1 MSQPPKSPP
10 RMISLANWARTHF
23 PTREALERNRWVRPF
38 AHRVLRPDLWRFSRR
53 SVPRAIALGF
63 FVGVLIPFAHSFLA
77 ALAAVVVRANMP
89 VAIAATWISNPITW
103 VVMWPAAY
111 KIGNF
116 LLRIDAVT
124 QVQPITHAMHA
135 TGSDHLL
142 TRLTGA
148 GLATAFGLFVEAT
161 VIATIGYLISAAVWR
176 ARVARQRRQR
186 LASARQRRAAKLAAA
201 PAGA

>member
-1 MSQPPKSPP
+1 
-10 RMISLANWARTHF
+10 MISLANWARTHF

-38 AHRVLRPDLWRFSRR
+38 AHRVLRADLWRFNRR

-63 FVGVLIPFAHSFLA
+63 FTGVMIPFAHSFI
-77 ALAAVVVRANMP
+77 AAVTAVAVRANVP
-89 VAIAATWISNPITW
+89 VAIAATWISNPFTW
-103 VVMWPAAY
+103 VLMWPAAY

-116 LLRIDAVT
+116 LLRVDAVT
-124 QVQPITHAMHA
+124 PVQPITHAMAA

-161 VIATIGYLISAAVWR
+161 VIATIGYLVSAAVWR
-176 ARVARQRRQR
+176 ARVARQRKRR
-186 LASARQRRAAKLAAA
+186 IAAARQRRAALAA
-201 PAGA
+201 GA

>member
-1 MSQPPKSPP
+1 MTGSEKPPQ
-10 RMISLANWARTHF
+10 MISLANWARTHF

-38 AHRVLRPDLWRFSRR
+38 AHRVLRPDLWRFNRR

-77 ALAAVVVRANMP
+77 ALAAVMVRANMP
-89 VAIAATWISNPITW
+89 VAIAATWISNPVTW

-111 KIGNF
+111 KIGGF

-124 QVQPITHAMHA
+124 QVQPITHAMQA

-161 VIATIGYLISAAVWR
+161 VLATIGYLISAAFWR
-176 ARVARQRRQR
+176 TKVARVRRKR
-186 LASARQRRAAKLAAA
+186 LASARQRRAARAAT
-201 PAGA
+201 PVAGA